1 VTSSYTFT
9 VPVVPRGKGVVRHD
23 PRRAGFFT
31 FKDKDTENY
40 MAAIATCAAPVL
52 GGVLLDGPL
61 RIDVVAVF
69 PRTKELLRLHGRG
82 PNKGL
87 HVHGVRR
94 SWAPRK
100 PDKDNI
106 EKALYDA
113 LKPWLPDD
121 CKVVCGDTLKVYCAI
136 GEAPHLEVRISAAP
150 SVQDYFDDHGLPLP
164 YSSPDNAGKAQ
175 DEELDWLQK
184 EQALWDSRPGS
195 PTARITGID
204 CSSIA
209 AMADWKHWRLIRED
223 GSTDW
228 SIQPI
233 AHRPH
238 RRQP

>member
-1 VTSSYTFT
+1 MTSSYTFT

-121 CKVVCGDTLKVYCAI
+121 CKVVCGDTPKVYCAI

-150 SVQDYFDDHGLPLP
+150 AVDDYFDDHGLPLP
-164 YSSPDNAGKAQ
+164 YSVPVAVTSCDGGF
-175 DEELDWLQK
+175 E
-184 EQALWDSRPGS
+184 
-195 PTARITGID
+195 ARIPEIMCGVATPGVV
-204 CSSIA
+204 SG
-209 AMADWKHWRLIRED
+209 REV
-223 GSTDW
+223 GMLPKASEGK
-228 SIQPI
+228 P
-233 AHRPH
+233 
-238 RRQP
+238 